1 MSLPAFWAA
10 LAICGW
16 ASGSAPAGAPPDNG
30 DIVALALSSTT
41 TLLGEPV
48 VVQATARLAAAESL
62 ALDLQRSTTDNLA
75 ITGIRELA
83 PAAATRRFELSI
95 VPLDLGP
102 RVFPIYWT
110 LTSAGST
117 RTLSTNLRLDVREPP
132 GAAQAQDIKDIKPPR
147 NAWPRLW
154 PWLLLAAAALGV
166 WGWARRRSR
175 RNRSSIAATEGGAD
189 IRPPEVIAEEE
200 LARPHSAGLWEAGRH
215 KEFYGGMTDILR
227 RYLERRRDFPATRAT
242 TAELYRRLRLLEFD
256 RKLLAVLKEL
266 FDRADLVKFSKIP
279 ARQDWGDADLAT
291 ARRLVRETTP
301 QASPAPTPAVKQ
313 P

>member
-10 LAICGW
+10 LALCGW
-16 ASGSAPAGAPPDNG
+16 ASGSTPAGAPPDNG
-30 DIVALALSSTT
+30 DIVALASPSTT

-48 VVQATARLAAAESL
+48 VVQATARLGAAESL
-62 ALDLQRSTTDNLA
+62 ALDLQRSTTDNMV

-83 PAAATRRFELSI
+83 PAATTRRFELRV
-95 VPLDLGP
+95 VPLDVGP

-154 PWLLLAAAALGV
+154 PWLLLAAATLGA

-175 RNRSSIAATEGGAD
+175 RDRSSITATASGAD

-200 LARPHSAGLWEAGRH
+200 LARLESARLWEAGRH
-215 KEFYGGMTDILR
+215 KDFYGGMTDTLR
-227 RYLERRRDFPATRAT
+227 RYLERRQAFPATRG
-242 TAELYRRLRLLEFD
+242 
-256 RKLLAVLKEL
+256 AV
-266 FDRADLVKFSKIP
+266 P
-279 ARQDWGDADLAT
+279 
-291 ARRLVRETTP
+291 
-301 QASPAPTPAVKQ
+301 
-313 P
+313 

>member
-10 LAICGW
+10 LALCGW
-16 ASGSAPAGAPPDNG
+16 ASGSAPTGAPPDNG
-30 DIVALALSSTT
+30 DVVALASPSTA
-41 TLLGEPV
+41 TLLGELV

-62 ALDLQRSTTDNLA
+62 ALDLQRSTTDNMA
-75 ITGIRELA
+75 ITSIRELA
-83 PAAATRRFELSI
+83 PTAAVRRFELSI
-95 VPLDLGP
+95 VPLDLGS

-117 RTLSTNLRLDVREPP
+117 RTLSTNLHLDVREPP

-154 PWLLLAAAALGV
+154 PWLLLAAAALGA
-166 WGWARRRSR
+166 WGWARWGSR
-175 RNRSSIAATEGGAD
+175 RDRSSVAATDGGVD

-200 LARPHSAGLWEAGRH
+200 LARLHSAGLWEAGRH

-256 RKLLAVLKEL
+256 PKLLAVLKEL

-279 ARQDWGDADLAT
+279 AREAWGGTDLAT

-301 QASPAPTPAVKQ
+301 AASAAPAADMVRP
-313 P
+313 